1 MTAGLKPLLA
11 KVADRQVL
19 TREEARAAFSVL
31 MSGDATPSQIGGFLM
46 ALRVRGEAV
55 DEIAGA
61 VDVLRAHM
69 ARVDGVDLSLIHI

>member
-69 ARVDGVDLSLIHI
+69 ARVDLSLIHI

>member
-46 ALRVRGEAV
+46 ALRVRGEVV

-61 VDVLRAHM
+61 VDVLRAYG
-69 ARVDGVDLSLIHI
+69 ARRGRG